1 MIEPITE
8 KIENNGFEKQEQG
21 WEQGCNQIACG
32 GDLFAFEWEIRS
44 SEKGEI

>member
-8 KIENNGFEKQEQG
+8 EIENNGFKSRNRVG
-21 WEQGCNQIACG
+21 SSCNQIAFG